1 MNISQAAA
9 ATGLSAKTIRYYE
22 QQGVVAPAE
31 RSDNGYRT
39 YSPAHIDELRFIKRT
54 RSLGFSLE
62 EARDLLRLAQDPNR
76 TSAEVK
82 SKALEHIE
90 KITGQIEALE
100 AMRDALLPIVEQCQ
114 GDESVECPIIDQLSG
129 RTQ

>member
-39 YSPAHIDELRFIKRT
+39 YSSAHIDELKFIKRT

-62 EARDLLRLAQDPNR
+62 EGRDLLRLAQDPNR

-82 SKALEHIE
+82 NKALEHIE
-90 KITGQIEALE
+90 KITEQIEALD
-100 AMRDALLPIVEQCQ
+100 AMRAALLPIVEQCQ
-114 GDESVECPIIDQLSG
+114 GDESNECPIIDQLSG
-129 RTQ
+129 RSQ